1 MSADTAGF
9 LLSAGLANFFQHQP
23 TPILRVSNTLAAGEN
38 FFPDCLSL
46 RRLCQQGATS
56 SQHLSLRKQVTNNP
70 SPADGDNDNDNE
82 AKHMIPAS
90 LNSSDQ
96 GLLPLNLA
104 TSEAPPLSSR
114 PCSALAS
121 GIARLTTMRT
131 RNLPWSGSSSLRP
144 RADRE
149 TDKSTGH
156 TQWALRTK

>member
-23 TPILRVSNTLAAGEN
+23 TSLLRVSNTLAAGEN

-46 RRLCQQGATS
+46 SRLCKQGAPS

-70 SPADGDNDNDNE
+70 SPADEDNDNDNE

-90 LNSSDQ
+90 LNSSGQ

-104 TSEAPPLSSR
+104 TSEPPPSAVLVPLFGAGLWHRAPDHHED
-114 PCSALAS
+114 AEFAME
-121 GIARLTTMRT
+121 RLK
-131 RNLPWSGSSSLRP
+131 
-144 RADRE
+144 AVAA
-149 TDKSTGH
+149 KS
-156 TQWALRTK
+156 

>member
-9 LLSAGLANFFQHQP
+9 LLSAGLANFFQHP
-23 TPILRVSNTLAAGEN
+23 PPILRVSNTLAAGEN

-46 RRLCQQGATS
+46 SRLCQQGAPS

-82 AKHMIPAS
+82 AKHVIPAS
-90 LNSSDQ
+90 PNSSGQ

-104 TSEAPPLSSR
+104 TSEAPSAVLAPLFGAGLWHR
-114 PCSALAS
+114 APDHHEDAEFAMK
-121 GIARLTTMRT
+121 RLKVVAA
-131 RNLPWSGSSSLRP
+131 

>member
-1 MSADTAGF
+1 M
-9 LLSAGLANFFQHQP
+9 SAGLANFFQHQP

-46 RRLCQQGATS
+46 SRLCQQGAPS

-90 LNSSDQ
+90 LNSSGQ

-104 TSEAPPLSSR
+104 TSEPPLR
-114 PCSALAS
+114 C
-121 GIARLTTMRT
+121 
-131 RNLPWSGSSSLRP
+131 P
-144 RADRE
+144 RAPVRRWPVA
-149 TDKSTGH
+149 SR
-156 TQWALRTK
+156 A